1 MIPVPTRSRSRPA
14 RGPARF
20 PAFPAALALIAACT
34 VGRAAPPGSGVASG
48 SPPASPPARADEPAL
63 ERAMR
68 ARLLRDRRQAGHG
81 ALAWDP
87 ALAAVARDHSRDM
100 ARRGYLG
107 HVSPEG
113 EGPDARLRHAGYTHR
128 NVRENV
134 ARAPTVGA
142 AEDGFLASPH
152 HRESLM
158 ADDVTRF
165 GIGIVRGARGGD
177 REVLYVTQLFATPY
191 VPPAPEAVARALLEK
206 VRAVRKRAG
215 APRLRPLAVLS
226 AVARRHVAGAR
237 APLTREALLAISRE
251 AMGRSDADV
260 ALATVSVSTQT
271 VLEAA
276 DLDVPPPA
284 LRPAVRYTGVAAA
297 RIPGEDGQPSVLVLL
312 LVAEAAP

>member
-1 MIPVPTRSRSRPA
+1 
-14 RGPARF
+14 
-20 PAFPAALALIAACT
+20 
-34 VGRAAPPGSGVASG
+34 
-48 SPPASPPARADEPAL
+48 
-63 ERAMR
+63 MR

-113 EGPDARLRHAGYTHR
+113 DGPNARLRHAGYAHR

-152 HRESLM
+152 HRENLM

-165 GIGIVRGARGGD
+165 GIGIVRGAGG
-177 REVLYVTQLFATPY
+177 REMLYVTQLFATPY

-206 VRAVRKRAG
+206 VRAVRERAG

-226 AVARRHVAGAR
+226 AVARRHVVGAR
-237 APLTREALLAISRE
+237 APLTREALLSISRE
-251 AMGRSDADV
+251 AMGRSGADV

-276 DLDVPPPA
+276 DLDIPPPA
-284 LRPAVRYTGVAAA
+284 LRPAVRYAGVAAA
-297 RIPGEDGQPSVLVLL
+297 RIAGEDGQPSVLVLL